1 LSVAHG
7 LDQPKTALVGSE
19 APCPDRQRT
28 KMSTQPSSITPRGR
42 LQSGRE
48 TRVNPRDR
56 DVISAQTIPAGSPE
70 PIESFVDP
78 GTAAR
83 YLQTTRRHVLE
94 MVRAGLIVGHPLDPH
109 AKKKDWRFLLS
120 ELHAYMLS
128 CDQRPPGAC
137 KPPRR
142 V

>member
-1 LSVAHG
+1 
-7 LDQPKTALVGSE
+7 
-19 APCPDRQRT
+19 
-28 KMSTQPSSITPRGR
+28 MSTQPSSMTPRAR
-42 LQSGRE
+42 LQSVRE
-48 TRVNPRDR
+48 TRV
-56 DVISAQTIPAGSPE
+56 
-70 PIESFVDP
+70 DP
-78 GTAAR
+78 DTAAN

-94 MVRAGLIVGHPLDPH
+94 MVREGLIPGHPLDPH

-137 KPPRR
+137 KPRR